1 MELKEFMETSLLLSY
16 YKNLLSNRQ
25 KEYMIKHFEED
36 YSLSEIAKEYNV
48 SRQAVYDNIKRGIK
62 ILEDYEEKLGIF
74 SRDKKL
80 LKMLR
85 EIEKKYKIDEIKE
98 IIELLEAQ

>member
-25 KEYMIKHFEED
+25 KEYMLKHFEED
-36 YSLSEIAKEYNV
+36 YSLSEIAKEYAV

-62 ILEDYEEKLGIF
+62 ILEDYEKKLGF
-74 SRDKKL
+74 FHRDKKIL
-80 LKMLR
+80 SILR
-85 EIEKKYKIDEIKE
+85 KIDKKYKIDEIKK